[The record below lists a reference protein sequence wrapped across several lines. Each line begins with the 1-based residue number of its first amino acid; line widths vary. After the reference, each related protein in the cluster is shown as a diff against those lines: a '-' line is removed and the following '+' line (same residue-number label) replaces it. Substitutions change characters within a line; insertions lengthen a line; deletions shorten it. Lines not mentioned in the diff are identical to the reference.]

1 MEHSKHYQKVTRY
14 YDLKMWDETRV
25 RNAVRMGWVTE
36 EEYREI
42 TGREYE

>member
-1 MEHSKHYQKVTRY
+1 MEHSKNYQKVKRY